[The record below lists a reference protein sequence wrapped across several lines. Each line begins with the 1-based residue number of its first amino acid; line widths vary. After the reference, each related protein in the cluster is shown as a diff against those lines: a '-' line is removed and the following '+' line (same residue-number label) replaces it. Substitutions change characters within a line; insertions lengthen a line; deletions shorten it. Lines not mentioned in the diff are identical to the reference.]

1 MNERLPPP
9 GYYDQFDG
17 YVMYRSG
24 DASFSMTPS
33 GWTINA
39 PTLTIQDR
47 GEFVPW
53 VKERLAE
60 TPRHSGYDTPGIER
74 AIAYL
79 ESLNEQ
85 ISKTMRLDLE
95 GEINA
100 SEISEVRTQIETGI
114 SKLRER
120 FNKVNKHTEVEGY
133 TDGYSSKNTKQMNIK
148 MTEEDAK
155 DIAEI
160 NQLFFEGEA
169 PNSMLGR
176 ILLRKGIQFY
186 KKMKANL

>member
-9 GYYDQFDG
+9 GYYEGFDG
-17 YVMYRSG
+17 YSG
-24 DASFSMTPS
+24 AWVQKDPDYFQIQAQPMQAIVQGCVFDQT
-33 GWTINA
+33 G
-39 PTLTIQDR
+39 LTITAD
-47 GEFVPW
+47 G
-53 VKERLAE
+53 
-60 TPRHSGYDTPGIER
+60 GITIH
-74 AIAYL
+74 A
-79 ESLNEQ
+79 
-85 ISKTMRLDLE
+85 LE
-95 GEINA
+95 G
-100 SEISEVRTQIETGI
+100 
-114 SKLRER
+114 
-120 FNKVNKHTEVEGY
+120 
-133 TDGYSSKNTKQMNIK
+133 DGYSGKNTKQMNIK